1 MGRGGVTS
9 PLTVTQPHP
18 PATAPPPRSHSPSD
32 SIQLLCSL
40 YRTVNDSLFFHV
52 FYCQLYSMKVFIYF
66 IIDRLQFIW
75 FTFDCS
81 CESHSVSIL
90 SQRSCK
96 LLLSY
101 SPAYIKTGGWARPQ
115 VETGLGVPW
124 FYLYLY

>member
-1 MGRGGVTS
+1 MSHKLATGETLEWEEGGVIS

-18 PATAPPPRSHSPSD
+18 PATTPPTAIPPSD

-66 IIDRLQFIW
+66 LIGRLQFVW

-81 CESHSVSIL
+81 CEVAYSINII
-90 SQRSCK
+90 C
-96 LLLSY
+96 
-101 SPAYIKTGGWARPQ
+101 
-115 VETGLGVPW
+115 VEL
-124 FYLYLY
+124 